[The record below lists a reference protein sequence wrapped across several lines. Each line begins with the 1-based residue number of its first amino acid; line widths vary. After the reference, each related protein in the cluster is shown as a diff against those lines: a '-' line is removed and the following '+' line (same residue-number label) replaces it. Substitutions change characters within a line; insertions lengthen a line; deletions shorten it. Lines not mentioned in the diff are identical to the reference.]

1 MTTLA
6 ILFFLLKPQ
15 RSALFLLKSPKQTAT
30 GVENKWNVGVWKAA
44 VLLSA
49 MLILSRFRVELDR
62 FNPIWDKIGHTGCFF
77 CNSLS
82 TKDRANPDCRQLC
95 TGMADIKD

>member
-62 FNPIWDKIGHTGCFF
+62 FDPIWDKIGHTGCFF

-82 TKDRANPDCRQLC
+82 TKDRANPDCRLLC